1 MACDFSTKEG
11 CDKLIAAAPD
21 TIDALLIAIS
31 EEYQD
36 KGVNAMIVSK
46 IGEGMKKN
54 GIKYVES
61 TRELEDNHNVQN
73 IWGRFE
79 HRLHKRARVYIKE
92 LQ

>member
-1 MACDFSTKEG
+1 
-11 CDKLIAAAPD
+11 
-21 TIDALLIAIS
+21 
-31 EEYQD
+31 
-36 KGVNAMIVSK
+36 MIVSK